1 MGKGFIFKIY
11 FFMDVSIYD
20 KDRTITKEKK
30 MEKIRIGKIFEFD
43 AAHELPYHQGKCK
56 NLHGHRYRLLIEI
69 EGTINKL
76 KTSPEYGMVM
86 DYGKLKEIVEEFI
99 IDRMDHSYLNDLF
112 PNPTAE
118 NMVVWIATVIGTQIP
133 KDLKL
138 TKVVL
143 WETSTSYAEWRK
155 E

>member
-1 MGKGFIFKIY
+1 
-11 FFMDVSIYD
+11 
-20 KDRTITKEKK
+20 
-30 MEKIRIGKIFEFD
+30 MEKIRLGKIFEFD

-69 EGTINKL
+69 GGTINEL
-76 KTSPEYGMVM
+76 NLSPECGMVM
-86 DYGKLKEIVEEFI
+86 DYGKLKEIVEPLI
-99 IDRMDHSYLNDLF
+99 IERMDHAYLNDIL

-118 NMVVWIATVIGTQIP
+118 NMVVYIATFVKSLLTV
-133 KDLKL
+133 DLKL

-143 WETSTSYAEWRK
+143 WETPTSYAEWRK